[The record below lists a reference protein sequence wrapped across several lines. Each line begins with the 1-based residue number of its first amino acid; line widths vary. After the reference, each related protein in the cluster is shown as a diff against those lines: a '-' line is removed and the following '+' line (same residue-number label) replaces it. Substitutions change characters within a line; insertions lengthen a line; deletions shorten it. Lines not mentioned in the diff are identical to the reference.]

1 MPHLLEWIEL
11 CGEKLSKIS
20 TNFSAK
26 VTAVVLEL
34 SISIATLQSFPGPSA
49 IAVFSVIFVL
59 NLIGLLIEYT
69 WHRGMHHLHH

>member
-11 CGEKLSKIS
+11 CGKKLSKIP
-20 TNFSAK
+20 TDILAN

-34 SISIATLQSFPGPSA
+34 SISIATLQSFPEPWA

-69 WHRGMHHLHH
+69 WHRGMHH